1 MARARERRGERG
13 LVRWAGQLVFP
24 VLALGVMVVAI
35 AWGSVSVPLGQT
47 FETLWRALT
56 GQTQPDRM
64 VASIIVST
72 RLPRVL
78 CAALIG
84 AGLSIGGAA
93 MQGLLK
99 NPLADGSTLGVS
111 GGAALGAVV
120 AIAFGLTVP
129 GLPFG
134 SIMVMA
140 MLFAFV
146 SLVIIMGLA
155 YRLDNSLSTNTIILL
170 GVIFSMFVSSIVSLL
185 ITFANDK
192 IHSITFWLMGSLS
205 GANYTHVLALAVVLL
220 IGGTAIGACANELNA
235 FAVGEDN
242 ARHVGI
248 DVRRVKVVVLVA
260 VSALIGVCV
269 SVGGTIAFV
278 GLVTPHM
285 VRLLVGPNHRRLL
298 PASLFGGAAFLML
311 ADLVARV
318 ALSPRELPIGVV
330 TSFIGAIFF
339 LAIFSRARRGA

>member
-1 MARARERRGERG
+1 MAHARQRRGERG
-13 LVRWAGQLVFP
+13 LARWAGQLVFP
-24 VLALGVMVVAI
+24 ALALVVMVVAVSL
-35 AWGSVSVPLGQT
+35 GSVSVPLGQT
-47 FETLWRALT
+47 VEALWRAAT
-56 GQTQPDRM
+56 GQPQPDRM
-64 VASIIVST
+64 IASIIVST
-72 RLPRVL
+72 RLPRVI

-84 AGLSIGGAA
+84 AGLSVGGAA

-120 AIAFGLTVP
+120 AIAFGLTLP

-134 SIMVMA
+134 SVMVMA
-140 MLFAFV
+140 MVFAFL

-185 ITFANDK
+185 ITFSDDK
-192 IHSITFWLMGSLS
+192 IHSITFWLMGSLA
-205 GANYTHVLALAVVLL
+205 GANLNQALALAGVLAV
-220 IGGTAIGACANELNA
+220 GATAIVACGRELNA

-242 ARHVGI
+242 ARQVGI
-248 DVRRVKVVVLVA
+248 DVRRIKVVVLVS

-269 SVGGTIAFV
+269 AVGGSIAFV

-311 ADLVARV
+311 ADLVARTV
-318 ALSPRELPIGVV
+318 LSPRELPIGVV

-339 LAIFSRARRGA
+339 LTIFWRARKGV